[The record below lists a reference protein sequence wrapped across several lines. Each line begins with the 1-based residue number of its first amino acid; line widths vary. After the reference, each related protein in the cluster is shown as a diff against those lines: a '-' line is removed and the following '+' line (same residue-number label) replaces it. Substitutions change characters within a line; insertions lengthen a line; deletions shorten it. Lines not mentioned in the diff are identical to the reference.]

1 VILGLP
7 AGELISLA
15 VAILVAGA
23 VAGLLAGLLG
33 IGGAA
38 IIVPVL
44 YELFRL
50 LGVGDDVRMQLC
62 VGTSLAFIVPTSIRS
77 YYAHRARGAVRSD
90 ILRLWAAPIVIGV
103 LVGAVVAYFAPGAL
117 FKLVFVGGGG
127 LMSIKL
133 LFGREHWRLGD
144 QLPGKT
150 TIVAIGFLIGLLSS
164 LMGVGGGAFG
174 TMFLTLYGLSIHA
187 AIATSSGLGVLISIP
202 GAIGYMIAGW
212 PQQALLPPFSVGY
225 VSFLALVLFAP
236 ASVLAAPYGARL
248 THRLSRRKLEIAFGI
263 FLLVVS
269 IRFLVSLF
277 A

>member
-1 VILGLP
+1 MTLGLP
-7 AGELISLA
+7 MGELIGLA
-15 VAILVAGA
+15 IAILVAGV

-50 LGVGDDVRMQLC
+50 LGVPDEVRMQLC

-77 YYAHRARGAVRSD
+77 YLAHRAKGAVRTD

-103 LVGAVVAYFAPGAL
+103 IIGAVIAHFAPGAL
-117 FKLVFVGGGG
+117 FKLVFVVGGG
-127 LMSIKL
+127 LMAIKL
-133 LFGREHWRLGD
+133 LFGREHWELGHE
-144 QLPGKT
+144 LPGKAS
-150 TIVAIGFLIGLLSS
+150 TIAIGFLIGLFSS

-187 AIATSSGLGVLISIP
+187 AIATTSGLGVLISIP

-212 PQQALLPPFSVGY
+212 TQQALLPPFSVGY
-225 VSFLALVLFAP
+225 VSFLALALFAP
-236 ASVLAAPYGARL
+236 TSVLAAPYGARL
-248 THRLSRRKLEIAFGI
+248 THRMSRRTLEVAFGI
-263 FLLVVS
+263 FLLLVS
-269 IRFLVSLF
+269 IRFLISLIV
-277 A
+277 

>member
-1 VILGLP
+1 MILGLP
-7 AGELISLA
+7 MSELIGLA

-50 LGVGDDVRMQLC
+50 LGVPDEVRMQLC

-77 YYAHRARGAVRSD
+77 YLAHRARGAVRD
-90 ILRLWAAPIVIGV
+90 DVLRLWAAPIVIGV
-103 LVGAVVAYFAPGAL
+103 LIGAVLAYFAPGAV
-117 FKLVFVGGGG
+117 FKIVFVIGGGFI
-127 LMSIKL
+127 SAKL
-133 LFGREHWRLGD
+133 LLGREHWRLGHE
-144 QLPGKT
+144 LPGKAT
-150 TIVAIGFLIGLLSS
+150 TIAIGFLIGLFSS

-187 AIATSSGLGVLISIP
+187 AIATTSGLGVLISIP

-225 VSFLALVLFAP
+225 VSFLALVLFVP
-236 ASVLAAPYGARL
+236 ASVFAAPYGARL
-248 THRLSRRKLEIAFGI
+248 SHRLSRRTLEVAFGV
-263 FLLVVS
+263 FLLLVS
-269 IRFLVSLF
+269 IRFLISLIV
-277 A
+277 

>member
-1 VILGLP
+1 MILGLP
-7 AGELISLA
+7 MGELIGLA
-15 VAILVAGA
+15 VAIPVAGV

-50 LGVGDDVRMQLC
+50 LGVPDEVRMQLC

-77 YYAHRARGAVRSD
+77 YLAHRARGAVRTD

-103 LVGAVVAYFAPGAL
+103 IIGAVIAHFAPGAF
-117 FKLVFVGGGG
+117 FKLVFVVGGG

-133 LFGREHWRLGD
+133 LFGREHWRLGPE
-144 QLPGKT
+144 LPGKAT
-150 TIVAIGFLIGLLSS
+150 TVAIGFLIGLFSS

-187 AIATSSGLGVLISIP
+187 AIATTSGLGVLISIP

-212 PQQALLPPFSVGY
+212 PQQGLLPPFSVGY
-225 VSFLALVLFAP
+225 VSFLALALFAP

-248 THRLSRRKLEIAFGI
+248 SHRLSRRTLEVAFGV
-263 FLLVVS
+263 FLLLVS
-269 IRFLVSLF
+269 IRFLISLIV
-277 A
+277 

>member
-1 VILGLP
+1 MILGLP
-7 AGELISLA
+7 MGELIALA
-15 VAILVAGA
+15 VAILIAGA
-23 VAGLLAGLLG
+23 VAGLLAGMLG

-44 YELFRL
+44 YELFRV
-50 LGVGDDVRMQLC
+50 LGVPDEVRMQLC

-77 YYAHRARGAVRSD
+77 YLAHYSKGAVRTD

-103 LVGAVVAYFAPGAL
+103 VIGAVIAHFAPGAL
-117 FKLVFVGGGG
+117 FKLVFVVGGG

-133 LFGREHWRLGD
+133 LLGREHWRLGHE
-144 QLPGKT
+144 LPGKAT
-150 TIVAIGFLIGLLSS
+150 TIAIGCLIGLFSS

-187 AIATSSGLGVLISIP
+187 AIATTSGLGVLISIP

-212 PQQALLPPFSVGY
+212 PAQALLPPFSVGY
-225 VSFLALVLFAP
+225 VSFLALALFAP

-248 THRLSRRKLEIAFGI
+248 SHRLSRRTLEVAFGV
-263 FLLVVS
+263 FLLLVS
-269 IRFLVSLF
+269 IRFLISLIV
-277 A
+277 

>member
-1 VILGLP
+1 MILGLP
-7 AGELISLA
+7 TGELIGLA
-15 VAILVAGA
+15 VAILVAGV

-44 YELFRL
+44 YEFFRL
-50 LGVGDDVRMQLC
+50 LGVPDEVRMQLC

-77 YYAHRARGAVRSD
+77 YYAHRARGGMRDD
-90 ILRLWAAPIVIGV
+90 ILRLWAASIVIGV
-103 LVGAVVAYFAPGAL
+103 MAGAGIAFFAPGAL
-117 FKLVFVGGGG
+117 FKLVFVVGGG
-127 LMSIKL
+127 LMAIKL
-133 LFGREHWRLGD
+133 LLGREHWRLGD
-144 QLPGKT
+144 QLPGKPA
-150 TIVAIGFLIGLLSS
+150 TIAVGFLIALFSS

-187 AIATSSGLGVLISIP
+187 AIATSSGVGVLISIP

-212 PQQALLPPFSVGY
+212 PQHALLPPFSVGY

-248 THRLSRRKLEIAFGI
+248 THRLSRRTLEVAFGI
-263 FLLVVS
+263 FLLLVS
-269 IRFLVSLF
+269 IRFLVSLIV
-277 A
+277 

>member
-1 VILGLP
+1 MILGLP
-7 AGELISLA
+7 MGELIGLA

-38 IIVPVL
+38 ITVPVL
-44 YELFRL
+44 YELFRF
-50 LGVGDDVRMQLC
+50 LGVPDEVRMQLC
-62 VGTSLAFIVPTSIRS
+62 VGTSLAFIAPTSIRS
-77 YYAHRARGAVRSD
+77 YLAHRARGAVRTD

-103 LVGAVVAYFAPGAL
+103 VIGAVIAHFAPGAF
-117 FKLVFVGGGG
+117 FKLVFVVGGG

-133 LFGREHWRLGD
+133 LFGREHWRFG
-144 QLPGKT
+144 QELPGKPT
-150 TIVAIGFLIGLLSS
+150 TVAIGFLIGLFSS

-187 AIATSSGLGVLISIP
+187 AIATTSGLGVLISIP
-202 GAIGYMIAGW
+202 GAVGYMIAGW

-225 VSFLALVLFAP
+225 VSFLALALFAP

-248 THRLSRRKLEIAFGI
+248 SHRLSRRTLEIAFGV
-263 FLLVVS
+263 FLLLVS
-269 IRFLVSLF
+269 IRFLISLIV
-277 A
+277 

>member
-1 VILGLP
+1 MILGLP
-7 AGELISLA
+7 MGELIGLA
-15 VAILVAGA
+15 IAILVAGV

-50 LGVGDDVRMQLC
+50 LGVPDEVRMQLC

-77 YYAHRARGAVRSD
+77 YLAHRAKGAVRTD

-103 LVGAVVAYFAPGAL
+103 IIGAVIAHFAPGAL
-117 FKLVFVGGGG
+117 FKLVFVVGGG
-127 LMSIKL
+127 LMAIKL
-133 LFGREHWRLGD
+133 LFGREHWRLGHE
-144 QLPGKT
+144 LPGKAS
-150 TIVAIGFLIGLLSS
+150 TIAIGFLIGLFSS

-187 AIATSSGLGVLISIP
+187 AIATTSGLGVLISIP

-212 PQQALLPPFSVGY
+212 PQQALLPPFSIGY
-225 VSFLALVLFAP
+225 VSFLALALFAP
-236 ASVLAAPYGARL
+236 TSVLAAPYGARL
-248 THRLSRRKLEIAFGI
+248 THRMSRRTLEVAFGI
-263 FLLVVS
+263 FLLLVS
-269 IRFLVSLF
+269 IRFLISLI